1 MAASIGE
8 QLRLAREARGI
19 GLREICDQT
28 RISVHYLEAIEA
40 DDYKRLPGG
49 VFNRSFIKAYAKC
62 VGYDEREAIEGY
74 TRYLRE
80 HGDEVADEVNTHPM
94 HSKVYTDTPA
104 TRSPVLT
111 VVLAILILAILTA
124 AALAALHWFQK
135 RAANQL
141 FAPTQQQ
148 VNAVLFAPK
157 ERYVYS
163 FRTKPVVPLRQE
175 RDVNAAALLHRT
187 PNGVTRFLFRDYK
200 HLAPDRAATPYT
212 TKNALRAES
221 RFVAPK
227 ERHVYSQRVEK
238 SFGSARSEML
248 CYALSQ
254 THTPMYNDLT
264 TATTDLRAHDH
275 SRYF

>member
-40 DDYKRLPGG
+40 NDYKRLPGG

-80 HGDEVADEVNTHPM
+80 HGDEAADDVNTTPM

-111 VVLAILILAILTA
+111 VVLAILTA

-135 RAANQL
+135 RA
-141 FAPTQQQ
+141 
-148 VNAVLFAPK
+148 
-157 ERYVYS
+157 E
-163 FRTKPVVPLRQE
+163 
-175 RDVNAAALLHRT
+175 
-187 PNGVTRFLFRDYK
+187 
-200 HLAPDRAATPYT
+200 ATP
-212 TKNALRAES
+212 
-221 RFVAPK
+221 P
-227 ERHVYSQRVEK
+227 
-238 SFGSARSEML
+238 RSEVFF
-248 CYALSQ
+248 ALSQ
-254 THTPMYNDLT
+254 IPAPMYNDLT
-264 TATTDLRAHDH
+264 TATTDLREYDH

>member
-19 GLREICDQT
+19 PLREICDQT

-40 DDYKRLPGG
+40 NDYKRLPGG

-80 HGDEVADEVNTHPM
+80 HGDQAADEVNTTPM

-124 AALAALHWFQK
+124 AALAALYWFQR
-135 RAANQL
+135 RAQID
-141 FAPTQQQ
+141 AP
-148 VNAVLFAPK
+148 NSEP
-157 ERYVYS
+157 S
-163 FRTKPVVPLRQE
+163 
-175 RDVNAAALLHRT
+175 
-187 PNGVTRFLFRDYK
+187 
-200 HLAPDRAATPYT
+200 LA
-212 TKNALRAES
+212 
-221 RFVAPK
+221 F
-227 ERHVYSQRVEK
+227 
-238 SFGSARSEML
+238 
-248 CYALSQ
+248 SQ
-254 THTPMYNDLT
+254 TPTPMYNGLT
-264 TATTDLRAHDH
+264 SLITDLRAHDYIRH
-275 SRYF
+275 F

>member
-1 MAASIGE
+1 MASSIGE
-8 QLRLAREARGI
+8 QLRLAREERGI

-40 DDYKRLPGG
+40 NDYKRLPGG

-80 HGDEVADEVNTHPM
+80 HGESSDDVNTTPM

-135 RAANQL
+135 RAE
-141 FAPTQQQ
+141 
-148 VNAVLFAPK
+148 V
-157 ERYVYS
+157 
-163 FRTKPVVPLRQE
+163 
-175 RDVNAAALLHRT
+175 T
-187 PNGVTRFLFRDYK
+187 PAGDREK
-200 HLAPDRAATPYT
+200 IHLA
-212 TKNALRAES
+212 
-221 RFVAPK
+221 
-227 ERHVYSQRVEK
+227 
-238 SFGSARSEML
+238 
-248 CYALSQ
+248 
-254 THTPMYNDLT
+254 MYNDLT
-264 TATTDLRAHDH
+264 PAKKDLELQEVDEEV
-275 SRYF
+275 S